1 MKLDVNA
8 VRNDFPI
15 LQQKIYGKP
24 LIYLD
29 NAATTQKPNAVMQAI
44 VRYYETLNSN
54 VHRGNHLLSIQA
66 TDAMERARNRIA
78 SFIHAPHPEEIIFTR
93 GTTESINLVAQGFAS
108 SLLQPGDEVII
119 SALEHHSNLVPWQ
132 QACLRTGAQLKIIPL
147 DESGQIRLGDFRNLL
162 SEKTRIVAIAHVSN
176 VLGTILPVQDII
188 DLAHRRGIPVL
199 IDGAQ
204 AVQHL
209 PIDVS
214 QLDCDF
220 YAFSGHKIYG
230 PTGIGILYGKG
241 SWLEKIPPFQFG
253 GEMIEIVS
261 FEKTTFNEIPFKFE
275 AGTPNVE
282 GIIGLAAALD
292 YLCQI
297 GLESIFKYETEL
309 FEYALHKL
317 SRLDDV
323 RIIGQAKDRCSVI
336 SFLLDHI
343 HPYDTGTLLDQMGI
357 AVRSGNH
364 CAQPLIDLLNLPG
377 TVRVSLSFYNTREEI
392 DILITALQK
401 VKDIFQ

>member
-1 MKLDVNA
+1 
-8 VRNDFPI
+8 
-15 LQQKIYGKP
+15 
-24 LIYLD
+24 
-29 NAATTQKPNAVMQAI
+29 
-44 VRYYETLNSN
+44 
-54 VHRGNHLLSIQA
+54 
-66 TDAMERARNRIA
+66 
-78 SFIHAPHPEEIIFTR
+78 
-93 GTTESINLVAQGFAS
+93 
-108 SLLQPGDEVII
+108 
-119 SALEHHSNLVPWQ
+119 
-132 QACLRTGAQLKIIPL
+132 
-147 DESGQIRLGDFRNLL
+147 RLGDFRNLL

>member
-1 MKLDVNA
+1 VKLDVNA

>member
-1 MKLDVNA
+1 VKLDVNA

-214 QLDCDF
+214 QLGCDF

-323 RIIGQAKDRCSVI
+323 RIIGRAKDRCSVI

>member
-1 MKLDVNA
+1 MDVNA

>member
-1 MKLDVNA
+1 MDVNA

-214 QLDCDF
+214 QLGCDF

>member
-1 MKLDVNA
+1 VKLDVNA

-214 QLDCDF
+214 QLGCDF

>member
-214 QLDCDF
+214 QLGCDF